1 MPPARESVRCQT
13 VITLQSLTP
22 ELDAFPGTASVWC
35 GLLDGSAVF
44 ARAEHELHY
53 AASTMK
59 VGVMAA
65 AWRAAEAG
73 RLDLDAEIP
82 VHNEHVSA
90 APGGPAYTNDPAYD
104 SDQQVWDRLGG
115 SAPLRWLIDRM
126 IVRSSNL
133 ATNLVL
139 GALGPNEQA
148 FAEVNEV
155 WKLAGATRAHTDRG
169 IEDYPARESGIS
181 NEVTAADLAALFGAL
196 AGNRLASPAGSA
208 AMIDVLTA
216 QQCRD
221 DLHLGL
227 PAGTRV
233 ALKNGWVTGERHS
246 SALIFPADAAPYL
259 LAACTTGDASDT
271 DACALLGR
279 IAAASWAQ
287 LGMN

>member
-1 MPPARESVRCQT
+1 M
-13 VITLQSLTP
+13 ITLQSLAP

-35 GLLDGSAVF
+35 GPLDGP
-44 ARAEHELHY
+44 ARYAREAGALHY

-73 RLDLDAEIP
+73 RLDLDAEIA

-90 APGGPAYTNDPAYD
+90 APGGGGYANDPAYD
-104 SDQQVWDRLGG
+104 SDPQVWDRLGG
-115 SAPLRWLIDRM
+115 KAPLRWLITRM

-139 GALGPNEQA
+139 AALGPNEQA
-148 FAEVNEV
+148 FAQVNDV
-155 WKLAGATRAHTDRG
+155 WRLAGATRAHTDRG
-169 IEDYPARESGIS
+169 IEDYPARDGGIS

-196 AGNRLASPAGSA
+196 HGGRLASPAGSA
-208 AMIDVLTA
+208 AMLDILSA
-216 QQCRD
+216 QECRD
-221 DLHLGL
+221 DLHRGL
-227 PAGTRV
+227 PEGTRV

-246 SALIFPADAAPYL
+246 SALIYPADAPPYL
-259 LAACTTGDASDT
+259 LAVCTTGDVPDGE
-271 DACALLGR
+271 ACALLGR

-287 LGMN
+287 RGAS

>member
-1 MPPARESVRCQT
+1 MD
-13 VITLQSLTP
+13 TLQSLTP

-35 GLLDGSAVF
+35 GRLDGPAVF

-73 RLDLDAEIP
+73 RLDLDAEIA

-90 APGGPAYTNDPAYD
+90 APGGPAYANDPAYD

-115 SAPLRWLIDRM
+115 RAPLRWLIDRM

-148 FAEVNEV
+148 FAQVNEV
-155 WKLAGATRAHTDRG
+155 WQLAGATRAHTDRG
-169 IEDYPARESGIS
+169 IEDYPARDGGIS

-196 AGNRLASPAGSA
+196 AGNRLASTAGSA

-246 SALIFPADAAPYL
+246 SALIFPPDAAPYL
-259 LAACTTGDASDT
+259 LAACTTGEVSDT

>member
-1 MPPARESVRCQT
+1 MV
-13 VITLQSLTP
+13 TLQSLAP
-22 ELDAFPGTASVWC
+22 ELEAFPGTASIWC
-35 GLLDGSAVF
+35 GPVDGPASY
-44 ARAEHELHY
+44 AREADALHY

-73 RLDLDAEIP
+73 RLDLDAEIA

-90 APGGPAYTNDPAYD
+90 APGAPAYANDPAYD
-104 SDQQVWDRLGG
+104 SDSLVWGRLGG
-115 SAPLRWLIDRM
+115 KAPLRWLITRM

-155 WKLAGATRAHTDRG
+155 WRLAGAKRAHTDRG
-169 IEDYPARESGIS
+169 IEDYPARDGGIS

-196 AGNRLASPAGSA
+196 HGARLASAAGSA
-208 AMIDVLTA
+208 AMLDILTA
-216 QQCRD
+216 QECRD

-227 PAGTRV
+227 PEGTRA

-246 SALIFPADAAPYL
+246 SALIFPADAPPYL
-259 LAACTTGDASDT
+259 LAVCTTGEVPDGE
-271 DACALLGR
+271 ACALLGR

-287 LGMN
+287 RAAS